1 MSIIS
6 TASSMRAPRWE
17 TIEVER
23 IEVDADD
30 VERLY
35 LLLGERGEIVGAIAA
50 GEDAA
55 VDGGMQRLDSSAKH
69 LWRAR
74 HVLDT

>member
-6 TASSMRAPRWE
+6 TASSMRAPPLGDDR
-17 TIEVER
+17 VER

-30 VERLY
+30 VEGLD

-55 VDGGMQRLDSSAKH
+55 VD
-69 LWRAR
+69 AR
-74 HVLDT
+74 DAAS